1 MEKELGIRGSGKGI
15 GIGDLGKWKRN
26 WGLGEVE
33 KELGIRGSGK
43 GIGDKGKW
51 KRNWDPLAVFET
63 LSRGFLASA

>member
-1 MEKELGIRGSGKGI
+1 MKRG
-15 GIGDLGKWKRN
+15 RN

-51 KRNWDPLAVFET
+51 KRNWELGEVEKE
-63 LSRGFLASA
+63 LGIRGSGKGMGD